1 MLLLTFVLQYIASED
16 IFASSIEILDNVW
29 IWISKKKTIKAS
41 IFQWLLS
48 PQNLIRICNLW
59 VLAS

>member
-48 PQNLIRICNLW
+48 PQN
-59 VLAS
+59 